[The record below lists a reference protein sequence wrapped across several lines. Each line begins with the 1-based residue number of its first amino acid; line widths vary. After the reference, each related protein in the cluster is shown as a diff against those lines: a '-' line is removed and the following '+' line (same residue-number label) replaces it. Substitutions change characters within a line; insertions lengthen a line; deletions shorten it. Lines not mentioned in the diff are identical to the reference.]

1 MPSSPSSPLAA
12 GRLATGSATF
22 LLFSLN
28 TLFWCSLLYV
38 VTLLKLVV
46 PIPPFRRAASRL
58 LVAIG
63 EAWIAV
69 NTICLKLTQPTV
81 YDVEGLHNLQHYA
94 PARVAAIMRREL
106 AAIAQGG

>member
-46 PIPPFRRAASRL
+46 PIPAFPPATF
-58 LVAIG
+58 
-63 EAWIAV
+63 
-69 NTICLKLTQPTV
+69 TTPPTV
-81 YDVEGLHNLQHYA
+81 
-94 PARVAAIMRREL
+94 AAFT
-106 AAIAQGG
+106 Q